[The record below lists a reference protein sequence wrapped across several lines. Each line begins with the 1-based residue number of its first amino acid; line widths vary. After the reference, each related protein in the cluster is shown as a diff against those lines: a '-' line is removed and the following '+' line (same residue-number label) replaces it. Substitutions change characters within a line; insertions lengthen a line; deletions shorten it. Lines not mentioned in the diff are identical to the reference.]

1 VRRLA
6 TLLHDLIDFCYPG
19 RCANC
24 EGDCDSDAMLCPA
37 CEEAWDEANL
47 GYACERCARPAG
59 GPGEACPHCF
69 GQGLRPFERVAR
81 LGLFRDPLK
90 HLIHHIKYHRRWT
103 SAERLAERMLCVDSV
118 RSVLADADC
127 LVAVPLHPLRQL
139 ARGYN
144 QAEVV
149 AKHLKARAGFRLK
162 LARPAIRLR
171 NTETQTHLH
180 SRAQRLRNLRNAFGL
195 VDGASIRGRRVV
207 LIDDVMTTGA
217 TLQSLA
223 RCLRNAKPAKMSAIV
238 LAVADPKGSD
248 FQAI

>member
-1 VRRLA
+1 MRLTA
-6 TLLHDLIDFCYPG
+6 LLHDLIDFCYPG

-24 EGDCDSDAMLCPA
+24 EGDCDSAAMLCPA
-37 CEEAWDEANL
+37 CEEAWEEANL

-59 GPGEACPHCF
+59 GPGGACPHCF
-69 GQGLRPFERVAR
+69 GKGLRPFERVAR

-90 HLIHHIKYHRRWT
+90 HLIHQVKYHRRWAL
-103 SAERLAERMLCVDSV
+103 AERLADRMLGDEPV
-118 RSVLADADC
+118 RSTLADADC

-144 QAEVV
+144 QAEIV
-149 AKHLKARAGFRLK
+149 ARHLKARAGFKLT
-162 LARPAIRLR
+162 LARPAVRLR

-180 SRAQRLRNLRNAFGL
+180 SKAQRLRNLRNAFGL
-195 VDGASIRGRRVV
+195 IDAKSIRGKRLV

-223 RCLRNAKPAKMSAIV
+223 RCLRQAGPAQMSAIV